1 MWSPEIGDEIAEIF
15 FELGGGDVW
24 GAIARAAP
32 AILERH
38 RIKHAESSRD
48 FRARVRLDPQR
59 YAEEKIKRHAR
70 GLREWQ
76 EVKTDPEKHARVL
89 AYRRELNRKIAA
101 RKKEEREKDPA
112 KREAYRAK
120 VREAARKQREKAKA
134 EALADPA
141 KAAEQKAKIAERRR
155 REREALLADPERLAA
170 HCARQAEWARKKKQ
184 QR

>member
-1 MWSPEIGDEIAEIF
+1 MWSPEVGDEIAEIF

-32 AILERH
+32 AILERQRIRH
-38 RIKHAESSRD
+38 RENDRE
-48 FRARVRLDPQR
+48 FRARRKLDPQR

-120 VREAARKQREKAKA
+120 VREAARKAREKAKA

-141 KAAEQKAKIAERRR
+141 KAAELKAKTAEQKKRQ
-155 REREALLADPERLAA
+155 REKLLADPERLAA
-170 HCARQAEWARKKKQ
+170 YRARQAEWARKKKQ